1 MLRLLLKKDLSH
13 DDVLTLLNELA
24 LGLDDGLQELEV
36 LDVAAVRLDAV
47 DKVLYHTL
55 VDLTAQLEVI
65 HEDMLHGDCLEDL
78 KVGRERRGKER
89 EEGEGERAKEGW
101 RQKRQRKREKE

>member
-36 LDVAAVRLDAV
+36 LDVAAMRLDAV
-47 DKVLYHTL
+47 DKVLHHSL
-55 VDLTAQLEVI
+55 IDLTAQLEVI
-65 HEDMLHGDCLEDL
+65 HEDMLHGDCL
-78 KVGRERRGKER
+78 
-89 EEGEGERAKEGW
+89 
-101 RQKRQRKREKE
+101 